1 MTEIERR
8 CNLIYD
14 NFHMD
19 CCLRYDQ
26 RTALQLSYKKAIN
39 QLQKIKASSNDWGF
53 LNAER
58 TLTRV
63 KATYK
68 KFMS

>member
-1 MTEIERR
+1 
-8 CNLIYD
+8 
-14 NFHMD
+14 MD

-26 RTALQLSYKKAIN
+26 RTALQLSYKKEID
-39 QLQKIKASSNDWGF
+39 QLQKIKASSNDCGF
-53 LNAER
+53 LNVER

-68 KFMS
+68 KFVS

>member
-19 CCLRYDQ
+19 CCLRFDKKT
-26 RTALQLSYKKAIN
+26 RLRLSYTKAVH
-39 QLQKIKASSNDWGF
+39 QLLKIKASSNEWGF

-58 TLTRV
+58 TLIRV
-63 KATYK
+63 KVTYK
-68 KFMS
+68 KFI